1 MTVDELHGIF
11 STYEMIRGQNE
22 PLIEEAVFKVSKET
36 KMSEIP
42 SKNHSENSDDEESL
56 FIKKLKRGI
65 HKYKGK
71 IPLKCF
77 NCVIIEHFAS
87 KFPYPKQDN
96 NNEREA
102 SKKLKKGK
110 TKNKK
115 NFKEKMKILYT
126 MKYSEDENISGGE
139 ETKILLMGI
148 ETQAQ
153 DGESN
158 EEGELDLKV

>member
-11 STYEMIRGQNE
+11 TTYEMIRRQNE

-65 HKYKGK
+65 DKYKGK

-77 NCVIIEHFAS
+77 NCGRIKHFAS
-87 KFPYPKQDN
+87 KCPYPKQADSD
-96 NNEREA
+96 EREA

-115 NFKEKMKILYT
+115 KFKDKMKILYT
-126 MKYSEDENISGGE
+126 MEYSEDKDTSGYE
-139 ETKILLMGI
+139 ET
-148 ETQAQ
+148 
-153 DGESN
+153 
-158 EEGELDLKV
+158 